1 MTGITAQRFGG
12 GRAFAQIEQRIG
24 VDRLANEGLDL
35 KVRQR
40 QQLDCLLQLRRH
52 HQGLGLPQV
61 KAGA

>member
-1 MTGITAQRFGG
+1 MIIARQFGG
-12 GRAFAQIEQRIG
+12 GAPFAQFEQRIG
-24 VDRLANEGLDL
+24 VDRLANKGLDL

-40 QQLDCLLQLRRH
+40 QQLDRLLQLRRH